1 MNCILVVEDNPADV
15 FLIRQAL
22 ASAGLSSDYAIFY
35 ADDGEEAMEK
45 LAQLR
50 SETLDLV
57 LLDLNLPKSG
67 GFDILQAI
75 RSDPALARSLV
86 VTWTSSI
93 APQEAD
99 RLWELG
105 VNQHIVKPMRL
116 EEYVTIGSQL
126 RSLLEERRNLGV

>member
-22 ASAGLSSDYAIFY
+22 ASAGLSSDYAISY
-35 ADDGEEAMEK
+35 AEDGEEAMEK

-50 SETLDLV
+50 SERLDLI

-75 RSDPALARSLV
+75 RSDPGLARALV

-116 EEYVTIGSQL
+116 EEYVTIGAQL
-126 RSLLEERRNLGV
+126 RSLLEERPGLGV